1 MYKLHN
7 QSRNILTYNNML
19 NNSRPKQIFSFGNAQ
34 RFTYNNFATEGTS
47 DSFYDIPSTL
57 SKRGASFGY
66 GHKIDITLIDNSD
79 KLKINPPFYEISKIK
94 DSSHK
99 NSPKFSF
106 GSKNY
111 NLKGIYKFVTPG
123 PNYNVSNYFGKENP
137 KYSFHSRNNYIGQ
150 HFNSPGPGCYES
162 SNLSKNGKYFS
173 SKTRNIST
181 STWSKSKSPR
191 FTKIKPATDLS
202 YNLGGLISGNGKCF
216 NSKYSSSPAKSMG
229 IKLSS
234 IFDVQNKNFNP
245 GPGEY
250 ETYSEFDNYHPNH
263 LRTQP
268 NFYNKRN
275 NYDLNSNYKS
285 YNNKNELPIIKKNI
299 LKDNYHIKNNFHI
312 GTNKNP
318 HHITGNRELHFLIK

>member
-1 MYKLHN
+1 MNKINY
-7 QSRNILTYNNML
+7 QSRKILINNML
-19 NNSRPKQIFSFGNAQ
+19 NNSKSKQMFSFGKAK
-34 RFTYNNFATEGTS
+34 RFNLRTECLS
-47 DSFYDIPSTL
+47 NSFYNIPSTL
-57 SKRGASFGY
+57 SKRGTSFGY
-66 GHKIDITLIDNSD
+66 GHKTDITLMDNFSD
-79 KLKINPPFYEISKIK
+79 KFKINPPLYELSKIK

-111 NLKGIYKFVTPG
+111 NLIGINKFITPG
-123 PNYNVSNYFGKENP
+123 PNYEIREVFGKGRP
-137 KYSFHSRNNYIGQ
+137 KYSFHIRNEYKGDNFI
-150 HFNSPGPGCYES
+150 SPGPGCYES
-162 SNLSKNGKYFS
+162 VGLSGDGKYFS

-250 ETYSEFDNYHPNH
+250 ETYSEFDNYHPNI

-268 NFYNKRN
+268 NFYNKKN
-275 NYDLNSNYKS
+275 IYDLSNYKS
-285 YNNKNELPIIKKNI
+285 YNSKNELPIIKKNI
-299 LKDNYHIKNNFHI
+299 LKNNYHTKNNFHI

-318 HHITGNRELHFLIK
+318 HHITGNKELHFLIK